1 MAKVAI
7 KPNMFVN
14 VSALKK
20 VRDAEGVTDEEK
32 SLYAMSVTSGWK
44 TFKDLAE
51 RVSLELN
58 GVNNE
63 AIANGAPME
72 KIGENAV
79 VISLAQDVI
88 KRLLNK
94 VDDAVEACEA
104 GE

>member
-1 MAKVAI
+1 MAKTAI
-7 KPNMFVN
+7 KPNVFIN
-14 VSALKK
+14 VPALKK
-20 VRDAEGVTDEEK
+20 VMDVEGVTDEET
-32 SLYAMSVTSGWK
+32 SLYAMAVTSGWK
-44 TFKDLAE
+44 VFKDLAE

-63 AIANGAPME
+63 AIANGATME